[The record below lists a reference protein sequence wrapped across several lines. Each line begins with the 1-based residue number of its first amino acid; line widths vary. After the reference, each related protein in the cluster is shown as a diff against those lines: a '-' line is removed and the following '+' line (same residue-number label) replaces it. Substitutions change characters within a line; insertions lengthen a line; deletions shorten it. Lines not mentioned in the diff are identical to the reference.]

1 MAMINLKK
9 INFSLFS
16 IVMYSID
23 GLTVKFKFTQ
33 GQIPVSV
40 TSEPNCEPLAVLPH
54 GEKMPL

>member
-54 GEKMPL
+54 G